1 MGRMTPADSSARSF
15 LPTAS
20 AMKLSRVQP
29 GTVKG
34 VMMTVPALTVSIDI
48 LALELT
54 RSCNLYCVALLC
66 GERAARRSRFDDGEG
81 LADGDRPGRR
91 AWRDDDPAHRR
102 RARHE
107 PRLPGAAHVRRGRGP
122 AGRGLLES
130 HACHPGPVGPVLHA
144 GVRLAVSYYSDEPAG
159 HDAITKVPGSHARTR
174 ANILR
179 ALERGIPLRT
189 ATVEILPGQ
198 RAAQARDE
206 MAGLGVARSRIDRVR
221 RIGRGNHAGGTP
233 DAGELCGL
241 CGDGR
246 AAIGPDGEVMP
257 CVMSRWLAAGNIRR
271 QPLDSIL
278 ASAAWQ
284 EALTQI
290 PPRPATAACG
300 PDSDGETD
308 TCGPEIGCK
317 PS

>member
-1 MGRMTPADSSARSF
+1 MTERDWLMAIGQAAGLGATMIQLIGGEPAMSPAFPALLTYAVDAGLRAEVFTNLAHVTPA
-15 LPTAS
+15 LW
-20 AMKLSRVQP
+20 
-29 GTVKG
+29 
-34 VMMTVPALTVSIDI
+34 
-48 LALELT
+48 
-54 RSCNLYCVALLC
+54 
-66 GERAARRSRFDDGEG
+66 G
-81 LADGDRPGRR
+81 LFSMP
-91 AWRDDDPAHRR
+91 
-102 RARHE
+102 
-107 PRLPGAAHVRRGRGP
+107 
-122 AGRGLLES
+122 
-130 HACHPGPVGPVLHA
+130 

-233 DAGELCGL
+233 DAGELCGR

-246 AAIGPDGEVMP
+246 AAISPDGEVMP

-271 QPLDSIL
+271 QPLDRIL
-278 ASAAWQ
+278 ASAAWR
-284 EALTQI
+284 EALTQV